1 MNDVRSQ
8 KYIDCL
14 SSKNK
19 ILNICMYI
27 VFILVVPC
35 AANSVVFDIADGDV
49 AGLIAAIKTANGN
62 KEERMP

>member
-8 KYIDCL
+8 KYIDWL

-27 VFILVVPC
+27 VFILAVPC
-35 AANSVVFDIADGDV
+35 SANSAVFDIADGDV
-49 AGLIAAIKTANGN
+49 AVLIAAIKTANGN